1 MHFWPGQ
8 TSIVIP
14 IREQFGVAVAKAI
27 FGCTAVRQRSVRPLT
42 CMILFRNPKAPMC
55 LYAAVKRSD
64 CIRPKTPS
72 EHAARVST
80 WCYPVRWQLSR
91 QSLCVTHQQVNWSL
105 VSRHVM
111 LACVLG
117 RGLPACD
124 MGHLSCHT
132 VWERSRDTLFDLG
145 VSFEWELYLNNLL
158 SIFCSDLR
166 CDVALMRVP
175 PDLTAAA
182 RLTSIFSAF
191 LRQCSQIIAESREY
205 EVL

>member
-1 MHFWPGQ
+1 
-8 TSIVIP
+8 
-14 IREQFGVAVAKAI
+14 
-27 FGCTAVRQRSVRPLT
+27 
-42 CMILFRNPKAPMC
+42 MILFRNPKAPMC

-80 WCYPVRWQLSR
+80 WCYPVEPVRWQLSR
-91 QSLCVTHQQVNWSL
+91 QSLCVTHQQDNWSR

-124 MGHLSCHT
+124 MGHLSCGT
-132 VWERSRDTLFDLG
+132 VWERFRDRLFGLG
-145 VSFEWELYLNNLL
+145 VSFERQLYLNNLL
-158 SIFCSDLR
+158 SIISSDLR

-182 RLTSIFSAF
+182 RLTSLFSAF
-191 LRQCSQIIAESREY
+191 LRRCPQVAADNRDY
-205 EVL
+205 EVFQLT